1 MKVAGVDVG
10 AGKKGFHLVILEGHS
25 AKRFHRQKP
34 NDVRDLCACAG
45 VIAIDAPCGWA
56 CQGISPT
63 GQSRQ
68 AERDLKARRGI
79 QSFYTP
85 TRARAVAN
93 GKNHY
98 DWMFNG
104 EKLWRAF
111 RAHLRSRPM
120 RLIET
125 FPHGVACALRGQ
137 VLSAKNKRR
146 DRSRLVERLGYSFD
160 GPVSIDYL
168 DAALCAH
175 AAACFA
181 RGKFEEFGNVT
192 EGCIVLPPWSA
203 LPE

>member
-1 MKVAGVDVG
+1 MMVAGVDVG
-10 AGKKGFHLVILEGHS
+10 AGKKGFHLAILNEHS
-25 AKRFHRQKP
+25 VPCFHFEKP
-34 NDVRDLCACAG
+34 NEVREVCAGLG

-63 GQSRQ
+63 GRSRQ

-93 GKNHY
+93 EKKNY
-98 DWMFNG
+98 DWMLNG
-104 EKLWRAF
+104 EKLWQT
-111 RAHLRSRPM
+111 LRTPPINGLV

-125 FPHGVACALRGQ
+125 FPHGIACALHGQ
-137 VLSAKNKRR
+137 VLNAKNKRR
-146 DRSRLVERLGYSFD
+146 DRSRLLERLGYSFD
-160 GPVSIDYL
+160 APVSIDYL
-168 DAALCAH
+168 DATLCAH

-181 RGKFEEFGNVT
+181 RGKFESFGNAT

-203 LPE
+203 LPA

>member
-1 MKVAGVDVG
+1 MRVAGVDVG
-10 AGKKGFHLVILEGHS
+10 AERKGFHLAILDGHS
-25 AKRFHRQKP
+25 ARCFHCETP
-34 NDVRDLCACAG
+34 EEVRDRCAG
-45 VIAIDAPCGWA
+45 VAVIAVDAPCGWA
-56 CQGISPT
+56 CPSVSPT
-63 GQSRQ
+63 GRSRQ

-79 QSFYTP
+79 PSFYTP
-85 TRARAVAN
+85 TRARAAAN

-125 FPHGVACALRGQ
+125 FPHGIACALRGQ
-137 VLSAKNKRR
+137 ILSANNKRR
-146 DRSRLVERLGYSFD
+146 DRSRLLRQLGYSLD
-160 GPVSIDYL
+160 TPASIDSL
-168 DAALCAH
+168 DATLCAH

-181 RGKFEEFGNVT
+181 RGEFEAFGNAT